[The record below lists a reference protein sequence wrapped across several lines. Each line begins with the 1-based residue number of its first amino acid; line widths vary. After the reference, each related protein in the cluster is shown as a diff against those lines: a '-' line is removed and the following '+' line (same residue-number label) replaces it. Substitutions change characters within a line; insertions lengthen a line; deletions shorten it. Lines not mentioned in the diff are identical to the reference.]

1 MADPAVAM
9 LADCLSAAR
18 ARVDRAEMDHAAA
31 IRAATGAKAA
41 RDAAQAALF
50 MAEAAWHRQMAD
62 GFDPMLGGL
71 LAQHVRARA
80 AALADADA
88 ARTQAEREAA
98 RTAASWQGEEAR
110 RRAVEALATTARRR
124 ARHRA
129 DERLLATL
137 ADRETF
143 RRRVR

>member
-1 MADPAVAM
+1 MADPAVAI

-31 IRAATGAKAA
+31 IGAVATAKAA

-50 MAEAAWHRQMAD
+50 VAETAWHRQMAE

-71 LAQHVRARA
+71 LAQDVRARA
-80 AALADADA
+80 AALADADTA
-88 ARTQAEREAA
+88 QAQAEREAA
-98 RTAASWQGEEAR
+98 RTAESWQGEEAR

-124 ARHRA
+124 ARRRA

-143 RRRVR
+143 RRSVR